1 MKEIIEFLQS
11 EMERVTAYSWFH
23 LIFLFLTFVLAAVIL
38 VFFRNKSKKFYK
50 ITLLFIWL
58 VMFLFEIYKQFVYI
72 FVIRNGE
79 VIVDYNWAAFPFQFC
94 SLPIYVFPV
103 LLLLKEGRVK
113 NVFVH
118 FTVTYI
124 LFAGILVMLT
134 PGECLNTFIG
144 INLQTM
150 IHHMLQFLGSLIVY
164 VEYRKE
170 LKLKYVLWSMIILII
185 TSLIAVAI
193 NEGIYYGYNGQ
204 KFINEFFLSRHFPK
218 QLWIIPKIMETIY
231 DSPVELNVDYRIL
244 LSMVTCSKGDVTNI
258 AKEVINKVK
267 ETYKD
272 KVLESLI
279 RLQSKPAQLQ
289 TFDVNYF
296 ATDYETS
303 YGQDYR
309 QLGKEVEDAINEY

>member
-1 MKEIIEFLQS
+1 MKIISVNNRKGGSSKTTTAVNLSYEFAKSGKKTL
-11 EMERVTAYSWFH
+11 
-23 LIFLFLTFVLAAVIL
+23 LIDLDPQGNASSKFVANYEFVNGIAEVLNKQIDINDAIYKTEANDNLDIIPSKIELDDVAEYMQANSQIALLSKAIKAINKPYDVVIL
-38 VFFRNKSKKFYK
+38 DNNPG
-50 ITLLFIWL
+50 I
-58 VMFLFEIYKQFVYI
+58 
-72 FVIRNGE
+72 
-79 VIVDYNWAAFPFQFC
+79 
-94 SLPIYVFPV
+94 PI
-103 LLLLKEGRVK
+103 LLK
-113 NVFVH
+113 N
-118 FTVTYI
+118 
-124 LFAGILVMLT
+124 
-134 PGECLNTFIG
+134 C
-144 INLQTM
+144 
-150 IHHMLQFLGSLIVY
+150 VY
-164 VEYRKE
+164 AAD
-170 LKLKYVLWSMIILII
+170 LII
-185 TSLIAVAI
+185 
-193 NEGIYYGYNGQ
+193 
-204 KFINEFFLSRHFPK
+204 
-218 QLWIIPKIMETIY
+218 IPVNIDSNSIKGVDLTLKKIMETIY